1 MKRRVVK
8 HRSEKILVLLD
19 YDTFRLLQKYARERG
34 ISIEEAIVQAIGTL
48 LRRYRNMRDA

>member
-19 YDTFRLLQKYARERG
+19 YDTFRLLQKYARERR

-48 LRRYRNMRDA
+48 LQKHRNMRDT

>member
-1 MKRRVVK
+1 MK

-19 YDTFRLLQKYARERG
+19 YDTFRLLQKYARERR